1 MIAVPPTAPS
11 ETPGP
16 PKKKL
21 VMGPDNFMD
30 QFIKKREPTLVT
42 SVSATQVINPLE
54 EFDQYFSWPCVDQ
67 AVCTDLIAWWGVS
80 QFFILCLPFLIHLQH
95 QVLEYPVMC
104 LIACEYAAI
113 PGLSCLAEWAF
124 SLSARTDSA
133 CCGNMEKKKF
143 GGLQRL

>member
-1 MIAVPPTAPS
+1 MTTASVYLCVQILSAFPPWSISGCSSGLVVVSPSQFGSNCGGWKTCSALNEVARVRLPEYKAQYDSEHTPVMIAVPPTAPS

-54 EFDQYFSWPCVDQ
+54 EFDQYFSWPCVD
-67 AVCTDLIAWWGVS
+67 
-80 QFFILCLPFLIHLQH
+80 
-95 QVLEYPVMC
+95 
-104 LIACEYAAI
+104 
-113 PGLSCLAEWAF
+113 
-124 SLSARTDSA
+124 
-133 CCGNMEKKKF
+133 
-143 GGLQRL
+143 